1 MTESSSWS
9 PLILVADDSP
19 QNRLV
24 AEGQLTPCGY
34 RVITAA
40 DGTTAIELFR
50 KEAPDLVLLDVLM
63 PGLDGFET
71 CRRIRELP
79 RGQDVPIVFITALG
93 DLETQRVALESG
105 ADDFLGKP
113 VQRTELLMRVRSLL
127 RITELQAERRKD
139 AELLRAQR
147 DALLKAK
154 RRNEE
159 LAELIVHDLRNPLAS
174 ILANLQF
181 TLASGQLG
189 GEPAEALK
197 DSVHAS
203 EALHRMILN
212 LLDMSRSDDAGLR
225 MQTAH
230 LDLLRIAREV
240 RDQVHHRSQQ
250 DGKTVVVATDHQTVG
265 LHGDPVILRRVVENL
280 IDNSIKYTPSGG
292 TITIELSQA
301 ADRSALLKVRDQGPG
316 VPEAYRESVF
326 DKYAQLDRDAARR
339 ARSSRGLGLA
349 FCRLAVEAHG
359 GRIWIEDNEP
369 RGAVFC
375 ISLPPDAPTAA
386 PNQPEARPSGADP
399 S

>member
-1 MTESSSWS
+1 MTDSSSWS

-40 DGTTAIELFR
+40 DGTTAIELFKR
-50 KEAPDLVLLDVLM
+50 ERPDLVLLDVLM

-71 CRRIRELP
+71 CKRIRELP
-79 RGQDVPIVFITALG
+79 HGQDVPIVFITALG
-93 DLETQRVALESG
+93 DMETQRVALDSG

-127 RITELQAERRKD
+127 RVGRLQAEQRKN
-139 AELLRAQR
+139 AELLRDQR
-147 DALLKAK
+147 DALLRAK
-154 RRNEE
+154 RQNEE

-181 TLASGQLG
+181 TLASGQLT
-189 GEPAEALK
+189 GEPNEALK

-225 MQTAH
+225 VHTSDT
-230 LDLLRIAREV
+230 DLLRIAREV

-250 DGKTVVVATDHQTVG
+250 DGKTVVVAAGKPAILLRADGG
-265 LHGDPVILRRVVENL
+265 LLRRVVENL

-292 TITIELSQA
+292 TITLEISQPEGGGA
-301 ADRSALLKVRDQGPG
+301 VLKVRDQGPG

-326 DKYAQLDRDAARR
+326 DKYAQLDRDTARR
-339 ARSSRGLGLA
+339 ARSSRGLGSRFAGSRSRPTAGASGSRTISRAALCFA
-349 FCRLAVEAHG
+349 CRCRRL
-359 GRIWIEDNEP
+359 RRP
-369 RGAVFC
+369 RGP
-375 ISLPPDAPTAA
+375 L
-386 PNQPEARPSGADP
+386 
-399 S
+399 

>member
-1 MTESSSWS
+1 MTEGLSWS

-34 RVITAA
+34 RVVTAA
-40 DGTTAIELFR
+40 DGMTAIELFR
-50 KEAPDLVLLDVLM
+50 KQAPDLILLDVLM

-93 DLETQRVALESG
+93 DLETQRVALDSG

-127 RITELQAERRKD
+127 RVSQLQAEQRKSS
-139 AELLRAQR
+139 ELLREQR
-147 DALLKAK
+147 DALLRAK
-154 RRNEE
+154 RQNEE

-181 TLASGQLG
+181 TLASGQLQ

-212 LLDMSRSDDAGLR
+212 LLDMSRSDEVGLR
-225 MQTAH
+225 IQIAE
-230 LDLLRIAREV
+230 LDLLKVVREV

-250 DGKTVVVATDHQTVG
+250 DGKTVVVASDTAAVRVRADAA
-265 LHGDPVILRRVVENL
+265 LLRRVVENL

-292 TITIELSQA
+292 TITLEVGQPSGGGA
-301 ADRSALLKVRDQGPG
+301 TLKVRDQGPG

-326 DKYAQLDRDAARR
+326 DKYAQLDRDTARR

-349 FCRLAVEAHG
+349 FCRLAVQAHG
-359 GRIWIEDNEP
+359 GRIWIEDNQP

-375 ISLPPDAPTAA
+375 LALPPVPPAPSKA
-386 PNQPEARPSGADP
+386 S
-399 S
+399 

>member
-1 MTESSSWS
+1 MTDSSSWS

-50 KEAPDLVLLDVLM
+50 REHPDLILLDVLM

-93 DLETQRVALESG
+93 DLETQRVALDSG

-127 RITELQAERRKD
+127 RVSLLQAEQRKN

-147 DALLKAK
+147 DALLRAK
-154 RRNEE
+154 RQNEE

-181 TLASGQLG
+181 TLASGQLV
-189 GEPAEALK
+189 GEPNEALK

-225 MQTAH
+225 VLTG
-230 LDLLRIAREV
+230 DTDILRIAREV

-250 DGKTVVVATDHQTVG
+250 DGKTVVVAAGHPSIYLKADAT
-265 LHGDPVILRRVVENL
+265 LLRRVVENL

-292 TITIELSQA
+292 TITLELSQP
-301 ADRSALLKVRDQGPG
+301 DGGGVVLKVRDQGPG

-326 DKYAQLDRDAARR
+326 DKYAQLDRDTARR

-359 GRIWIEDNEP
+359 GRIWIEDNQP

-375 ISLPPDAPTAA
+375 VSLPAVAPS
-386 PNQPEARPSGADP
+386 ARPVLS
-399 S
+399 

>member
-40 DGTTAIELFR
+40 DGMTAIELFR

-189 GEPAEALK
+189 GEPNEALK
-197 DSVHAS
+197 DSVHAA

-225 MQTAH
+225 MQTGH
-230 LDLLRIAREV
+230 MDLLRIAREV

-250 DGKTVVVATDHQTVG
+250 DGKTVVVATEQQTVG
-265 LHGDPVILRRVVENL
+265 LYGDPVILRRVLENL

-292 TITIELSQA
+292 TITIELSQT
-301 ADRSALLKVRDQGPG
+301 STGALLRVRDQGPG

-375 ISLPPDAPTAA
+375 VALPPVAPS
-386 PNQPEARPSGADP
+386 QPEARSAGAEPS
-399 S
+399 

>member
-1 MTESSSWS
+1 MTDSSSSWS

-40 DGTTAIELFR
+40 DGTTAIDLFKR
-50 KEAPDLVLLDVLM
+50 EHPDLILLDVLM

-79 RGQDVPIVFITALG
+79 HGQDVPIVFITALG
-93 DLETQRVALESG
+93 DMETQRVALDSG

-127 RITELQAERRKD
+127 RVSRLQAEQRKN
-139 AELLRAQR
+139 AELLRDQR
-147 DALLKAK
+147 DALLRAK
-154 RRNEE
+154 RQNEE

-181 TLASGQLG
+181 TLASGQLV
-189 GEPAEALK
+189 GEPNEALK

-225 MQTAH
+225 VQTV
-230 LDLLRIAREV
+230 DTDILRIAREV

-250 DGKTVVVATDHQTVG
+250 DGKTVVVAAGKPAIHLLADAT
-265 LHGDPVILRRVVENL
+265 LLRRVVENL

-292 TITIELSQA
+292 TITIELTQPDGGGA
-301 ADRSALLKVRDQGPG
+301 VLKVRDQGPG

-326 DKYAQLDRDAARR
+326 DKYAQLDRDTARR

-359 GRIWIEDNEP
+359 GRIWIEDNQP

-375 ISLPPDAPTAA
+375 VSLPAVAPSVRLA
-386 PNQPEARPSGADP
+386 PS
-399 S
+399 

>member
-1 MTESSSWS
+1 
-9 PLILVADDSP
+9 
-19 QNRLV
+19 
-24 AEGQLTPCGY
+24 
-34 RVITAA
+34 
-40 DGTTAIELFR
+40 
-50 KEAPDLVLLDVLM
+50 
-63 PGLDGFET
+63 
-71 CRRIRELP
+71 
-79 RGQDVPIVFITALG
+79 VPIVFITALG
-93 DLETQRVALESG
+93 DMETQRVALDSG

-113 VQRTELLMRVRSLL
+113 VQRTELIMRVRSLL
-127 RITELQAERRKD
+127 RISALQVEQRKN
-139 AELLRAQR
+139 AELLREQR
-147 DALLKAK
+147 DALLRAK
-154 RRNEE
+154 RRTEE

-181 TLASGQLG
+181 TLASGQLV
-189 GEPAEALK
+189 GEPNEALK

-212 LLDMSRSDDAGLR
+212 LLDMSRSDDTGLR
-225 MQTAH
+225 VQTSEM
-230 LDLLRIAREV
+230 DLLRIAREV

-250 DGKTVVVATDHQTVG
+250 DGKTVVVSASAQTVR
-265 LHGDPVILRRVVENL
+265 LYADPALLRRVVENL

-292 TITIELSQA
+292 TITIALSPGEGGGA
-301 ADRSALLKVRDQGPG
+301 VLKVSDQGPG

-359 GRIWIEDNEP
+359 GRIWIEDNVP

-375 ISLPPDAPTAA
+375 VSLPAVAA
-386 PNQPEARPSGADP
+386 STQPSI

>member
-1 MTESSSWS
+1 MTESASWS

-24 AEGQLTPCGY
+24 AEGQLTPVGY

-40 DGTTAIELFR
+40 DGTIAIDLFR
-50 KEAPDLVLLDVLM
+50 KEAPDLILLDVLM

-93 DLETQRVALESG
+93 DLETQRFALDSG
-105 ADDFLGKP
+105 ADDFLSKP

-127 RITELQAERRKD
+127 RISLLQSEQRKN
-139 AELLRAQR
+139 AELLREQR
-147 DALLKAK
+147 DALLRAK
-154 RRNEE
+154 RQNEE

-181 TLASGQLG
+181 TLASGQLT
-189 GEPAEALK
+189 GEPSEALK

-212 LLDMSRSDDAGLR
+212 LLDMSRSDDTGLR
-225 MQTAH
+225 VQVGE
-230 LDLLRIAREV
+230 LDLLRVAREV

-250 DGKTVVVATDHQTVG
+250 DGKTVVVASDVSAVRLNADAT
-265 LHGDPVILRRVVENL
+265 LLRRVVENL

-292 TITIELSQA
+292 TITIEVTQPEGGGA
-301 ADRSALLKVRDQGPG
+301 VLKVRDQGPG

-326 DKYAQLDRDAARR
+326 DKYAQLDRDTARR

-349 FCRLAVEAHG
+349 FCRLAVQAHG
-359 GRIWIEDNEP
+359 GRIWIEDNQP

-375 ISLPPDAPTAA
+375 MSLPASMPAA
-386 PNQPEARPSGADP
+386 R
-399 S
+399 